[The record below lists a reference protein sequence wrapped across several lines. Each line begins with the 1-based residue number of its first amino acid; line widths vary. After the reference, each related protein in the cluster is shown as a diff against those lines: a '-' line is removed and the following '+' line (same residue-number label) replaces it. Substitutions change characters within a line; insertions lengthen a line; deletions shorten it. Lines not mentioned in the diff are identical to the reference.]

1 MFIQVI
7 QGKCKD
13 ADRVHQLTD
22 EWRETLGPTAEG
34 WLGGTYGITDD
45 GQFVAVVR
53 FDSREAAAKNSA
65 RPEQG
70 EWWRKMEECFDGDV
84 TFHDCDDVTMFL
96 DGGSDD
102 AGFVQII
109 QARVTDPER
118 LREAMTQPMDSLHE
132 ARPEIL
138 GGTIAIDEDGWMTQ
152 TVAFSTEAEAREG
165 ESKEMPD
172 ELRAEFETEMSL
184 MQDVKYLDLHHPWF
198 SSSSKG
204 SAMA

>member
-53 FDSREAAAKNSA
+53 FDSRDAAARNSA
-65 RPEQG
+65 RAEQG
-70 EWWRKMEECFDGDV
+70 EWWRKMEECFDGAV
-84 TFHDCDDVTMFL
+84 TFHDCDNVTMFL

-109 QARVTDPER
+109 QARVTDPTR
-118 LREAMTQPMDSLHE
+118 LREVMEQPMDSLHE

-138 GGTIAIDEDGWMTQ
+138 GGTVAIDEDGWMTQ

-165 ESKEMPD
+165 ESKEMPE
-172 ELRAEFETEMSL
+172 ELRGEFEAEMSL
-184 MQDVKYLDLHHPWF
+184 MQGVTYMDLHHPWF
-198 SSSSKG
+198 SSSTKG